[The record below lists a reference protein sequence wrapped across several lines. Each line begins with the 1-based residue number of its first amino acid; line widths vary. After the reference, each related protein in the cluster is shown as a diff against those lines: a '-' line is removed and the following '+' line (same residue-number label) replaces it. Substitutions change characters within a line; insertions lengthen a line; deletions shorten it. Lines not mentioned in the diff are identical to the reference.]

1 MLPILRIDNIILCNI
16 IKRINRFVVR
26 VNINNVETLAH
37 LANTGR
43 LSDYLVNGKIG
54 FCIPIK
60 ASKLRYRIIAIED
73 QEYAALID
81 TKLHEVAFIE
91 SIKRNFIPWLP
102 NCFIYGRNINVDD
115 SIIDFGLLCN
125 GSKIFIELKSAVLRI
140 QNIYASY
147 PDCPSKRGRKQL
159 ESLSKIAKYV
169 KSYVVFIAALP
180 NIKGFKPS
188 CDIDPD
194 LCSAMK
200 IAYRNNVVFK
210 SINIFF
216 DPKNNNIVLAD
227 NDLPIDFNFN

>member
-1 MLPILRIDNIILCNI
+1 MLPILRLNDIILCSI

-26 VNINNVETLAH
+26 VNINNVEILAY

-73 QEYAALID
+73 QGYAALID
-81 TKLHEVAFIE
+81 TKLHETAFIE
-91 SIKRNFIPWLP
+91 SVKRNFIPWLS
-102 NCFIYGRNINVDD
+102 NCFIYGRNINVND
-115 SIIDFGLLCN
+115 SIIDFSLLCN
-125 GSKIFIELKSAVLRI
+125 DSKVFIELKSAVLRI
-140 QNIYASY
+140 QNTYASY

-159 ESLSKIAKYV
+159 ESLSKIARYV
-169 KSYVVFIAALP
+169 KSYVVFVAALP

-188 CDIDPD
+188 CDIDPY

-200 IAYRNNVVFK
+200 TACRNNVIFK

-216 DPKNNNIVLAD
+216 DPKSNNIVLAD
-227 NDLPIDFNFN
+227 SDLPIDFNCN